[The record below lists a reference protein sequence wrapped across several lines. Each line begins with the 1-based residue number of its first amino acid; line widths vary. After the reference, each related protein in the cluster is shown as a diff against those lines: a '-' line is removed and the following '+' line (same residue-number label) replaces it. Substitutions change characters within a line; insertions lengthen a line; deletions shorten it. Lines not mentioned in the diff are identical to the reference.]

1 MNSNHESL
9 NIVNSLDLNSNRISN
24 KCSNKDI
31 VNDFNHSMNKPSN
44 LKIKLL
50 NVQCLTQTKMIELEE
65 NMDKETIFFLT
76 EMHKR

>member
-1 MNSNHESL
+1 
-9 NIVNSLDLNSNRISN
+9 
-24 KCSNKDI
+24 
-31 VNDFNHSMNKPSN
+31 MNKPSN